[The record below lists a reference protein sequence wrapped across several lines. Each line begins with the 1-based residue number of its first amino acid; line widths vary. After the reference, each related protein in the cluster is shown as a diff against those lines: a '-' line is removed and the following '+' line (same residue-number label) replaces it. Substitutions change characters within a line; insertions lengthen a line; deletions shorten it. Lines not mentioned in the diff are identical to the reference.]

1 MENNYYSDLLT
12 SFKNHTIDNTD
23 ITDVRFDDEIC
34 GFYDI
39 HNKCEQL
46 DQLFEIEK
54 LNEDLE
60 KHIGSYKNQLD
71 TYIQAYMYEGNK
83 VYDLLLEI
91 NRTYKLLILNHM
103 EREQEIFSD
112 EMRKITK
119 INTDYIDLDNKKIN
133 ILIVRDFNYQ
143 QELDDI
149 VRKQLELSKERNN
162 IMIGARKRNN
172 DNKMIRF
179 YEDEK
184 ITPLIEE
191 FNTIRKNLIIDFDTK
206 FNAIRNDILSKIFKL
221 DKDYKTKSDE
231 LFIEQMKREKRT
243 KIQSNYKKSY

>member
-1 MENNYYSDLLT
+1 
-12 SFKNHTIDNTD
+12 
-23 ITDVRFDDEIC
+23 
-34 GFYDI
+34 
-39 HNKCEQL
+39 
-46 DQLFEIEK
+46 
-54 LNEDLE
+54 
-60 KHIGSYKNQLD
+60 
-71 TYIQAYMYEGNK
+71 MYEGNK

-184 ITPLIEE
+184 ELWTLYQKIYRTV
-191 FNTIRKNLIIDFDTK
+191 NTRNKSQTVEIKFEQILPQPISPSLPKIKN
-206 FNAIRNDILSKIFKL
+206 N
-221 DKDYKTKSDE
+221 
-231 LFIEQMKREKRT
+231 
-243 KIQSNYKKSY
+243 